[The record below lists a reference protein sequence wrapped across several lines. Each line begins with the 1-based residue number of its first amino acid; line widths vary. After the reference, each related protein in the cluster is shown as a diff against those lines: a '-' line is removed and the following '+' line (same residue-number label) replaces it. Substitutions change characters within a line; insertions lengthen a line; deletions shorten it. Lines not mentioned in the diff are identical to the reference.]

1 MVATDGIYFR
11 SRHPTLPVSPDL
23 GDWDVAAK
31 QAMCLFKPGVY
42 WDDAARASVAAGE
55 APVFKAR
62 GVNARDFSSQLQHVD
77 NLFRNLSAD
86 KPQRID
92 WPAVEFP
99 VSFSMV
105 TALQALQRNDWGLA
119 GTLANEPTNRQSS
132 DPSLKRSSWYWDGG
146 LLRSRPNANDPYE
159 PSRPYEK
166 RFGMADPF
174 SDESREAAGIH
185 PDGYPGD
192 LWKEA
197 MYGH

>member
-1 MVATDGIYFR
+1 VYFQ
-11 SRHPTLPVSPDL
+11 SPHPLLPCSPEL
-23 GDWDVAAK
+23 GAWDYAEK
-31 QAMCLFKPGVY
+31 RELCLFKPGVY
-42 WDDAARASVAAGE
+42 WDDSARASVAAGE

-62 GVNARDFSSQLQHVD
+62 GVNARDFGSVLQLVDAQFRDLAMSRSS
-77 NLFRNLSAD
+77 
-86 KPQRID
+86 RIE

-99 VSFSMV
+99 LSFSMV
-105 TALQALQRNDWGLA
+105 TSLQALQRNDWSLA
-119 GTLANEPTNRQSS
+119 GTLVNDPTNRQSS
-132 DPSLKRSSWYWDGG
+132 DPSLKRSSWYWDGD

-166 RFGMADPF
+166 RFGMENPF
-174 SDESREAAGIH
+174 SDESKEAEGIH